1 MCSYPGPHPH
11 GQAAAVTNELHDLK
25 QDVASIKQLLQ
36 VLVQLQ
42 APSLQGV
49 QGTPALLRQLQTA
62 QGAIERGGSLA
73 APLGVVHGERSDAA
87 AAAAGKAELPKLT
100 ARERE
105 ILELVGEGKL
115 NREIAVELGVT
126 KGHVEK
132 YVKRLLDK
140 TGTTNRTELVRK
152 ALRIGLLASDS
163 PMGELPAVASMS
175 MVPVLR
181 PPPEAGRI
189 DF

>member
-1 MCSYPGPHPH
+1 M
-11 GQAAAVTNELHDLK
+11 
-25 QDVASIKQLLQ
+25 
-36 VLVQLQ
+36 QLQ
-42 APSLQGV
+42 APSLQGMQGAQ

-73 APLGVVHGERSDAA
+73 APLGVAPGERAGAA
-87 AAAAGKAELPKLT
+87 APGGEVQLPKLT
-100 ARERE
+100 ARERN

-115 NREIAVELGVT
+115 NREIADELGVT

-163 PMGELPAVASMS
+163 PPTGELPVGLGTS
-175 MVPVLR
+175 MVPVLQ
-181 PPPEAGRI
+181 PQDGTT
-189 DF
+189 DS

>member
-1 MCSYPGPHPH
+1 M
-11 GQAAAVTNELHDLK
+11 
-25 QDVASIKQLLQ
+25 
-36 VLVQLQ
+36 LVQLQ
-42 APSLQGV
+42 APSLQGLQGV

-73 APLGVVHGERSDAA
+73 APLGVAPGDRTDAA
-87 AAAAGKAELPKLT
+87 AAAGEVELPKLT
-100 ARERE
+100 ARERN

-115 NREIAVELGVT
+115 NREIADELGVT

-163 PMGELPAVASMS
+163 PVGELPVGLGMS
-175 MVPVLR
+175 MVPVLQ
-181 PPPEAGRI
+181 PQNGKI
-189 DF
+189 DA